1 MTPSSDQLDSTVIR
15 SVIEKGIGLLERK
28 CIRLNGRDPN
38 WRALF
43 SEELE
48 NLTRA
53 SSPAEFETRVNAV
66 IARGGLS
73 HVAFFHES
81 AQRAPARY
89 AINAT
94 FCAIDTPQGKRWLF
108 EDVHEGGPAHVAGIR
123 AGDVLLTASGKQIY
137 PPELPTF
144 GLGTDAELTIERA
157 DGSSRQVQV
166 VLPKA
171 EPGKAKAKPP
181 MAQPASVIAREI
193 KPGIGYVKIAFFPG
207 VNGQRFARELDRAL
221 GGIRECTRLIVD
233 LRGNLGGFVGSLRLM
248 SYLTP
253 DQVPVGYSLT
263 RKGEDR
269 KWRRDQLACIDKL
282 PETKFDTLR
291 MAVRFLVLHRDRS
304 IRLMTEGLGPKPFH
318 GRIVMLVNE
327 HTLSAGEMVG
337 AFAAEN
343 GLARIV
349 GTRTGGQ
356 VLGGGNFSV
365 GHGFVLRFPAA
376 GWYTWRGAIVEGKGV
391 EPDVDVPLSPKDFDT
406 AGTTSSRPL
415 LRQSKRCPGIEPRSD

>member
-1 MTPSSDQLDSTVIR
+1 MTSSSDQLDSTIIR
-15 SVIEKGIGLLERK
+15 SVIEKGIGLLEHK
-28 CIRLNGRDPN
+28 CIRINGRDPN

-48 NLTRA
+48 NLKRA

-73 HVAFFHES
+73 HVAFFHEN

-94 FCAIDTPQGKRWLF
+94 FSAIDTPQGKRWLF

-123 AGDVLLTASGKQIY
+123 EGDVLLTANGKQIY
-137 PPELPTF
+137 PRELPTF
-144 GLGTDAELTIERA
+144 GLGTDAEVTIERA
-157 DGSSRQVQV
+157 DGSSRQVRV

-181 MAQPASVIAREI
+181 MAQPTSVIAREI

-207 VNGQRFARELDRAL
+207 VNGQRFARELDRAM

-282 PETKFDTLR
+282 PETKFDTLW

-304 IRLMTEGLGPKPFH
+304 IRLMTEGLGPKSFH

-337 AFAAEN
+337 AFAEEN

-356 VLGGGNFSV
+356 VLGCGNSSV

-376 GWYTWRGAIVEGKGV
+376 GWYTWRGTVVEGKGV
-391 EPDVDVPLSPKDFDT
+391 EPDVDVPLSAEGLRHSRDNQLET
-406 AGTTSSRPL
+406 AIATVETMP
-415 LRQSKRCPGIEPRSD
+415 